1 MIALAQ
7 VLRRHWPAYELKYG
21 ARLLPSHRRAVAAL
35 LSCRTPAL
43 GGQLY
48 RCECG
53 RQHYA
58 YHSCNH
64 RACPQCGHA
73 DATEW
78 LNRQRRKL
86 LPVPYYLI
94 TFTVPAQLRKLVR
107 SNQKTLYPL
116 LLRESAAALLEVGR
130 DHKEL
135 GAQLGIMAVLQ
146 TWTRD
151 LRYHPHVH
159 CVVPAG
165 GLSADRLRWVSPKR
179 DGYFLPQSV
188 LALRFR
194 TRIKRALQQQ
204 NPSLLL
210 QVAAAAWSLRWV
222 VDVQPV
228 GTGEPALKYLA
239 AYVYRTA
246 FSAQR
251 ILADDGQFITFS
263 YKDSQM
269 RTMRSVRLAAEQFL
283 HRFLQHVL
291 PGGLQRVRHFG
302 FLSAAA
308 KTRWQRICTLLDWR
322 APPPVPSVPSP
333 PPQCPCCAKPM
344 LLVGR
349 LPRAPPCRCP

>member
-1 MIALAQ
+1 MIPLAE
-7 VLRRHWPAYELKYG
+7 VLRRHWPAYERKYR
-21 ARLLPSHRRAVAAL
+21 ARLLPSHRRAVAAI

-43 GGQLY
+43 GGQLF
-48 RCECG
+48 RCQCG
-53 RQHYA
+53 KEHYA

-86 LPVPYYLI
+86 LPVPYYLV
-94 TFTVPAQLRKLVR
+94 TFTVPEQLRRVIR

-116 LLRESAAALLEVGR
+116 LLRESAAALRDVAR
-130 DHKEL
+130 DHKDL
-135 GAQLGIMAVLQ
+135 GAQIGLLAVLQ

-165 GLSADRLRWVSPKR
+165 GLSPDRLRWVSPKC
-179 DGYFLPQSV
+179 DGYFLPQAA
-188 LALRFR
+188 LAMRLR
-194 TRIKRALQQQ
+194 TRLKEALHQ
-204 NPSLLL
+204 NHPQLFR
-210 QVAAAAWSLRWV
+210 QIPGAAWSLNWV
-222 VDVQPV
+222 ADVQPV

-246 FSAQR
+246 FSAER
-251 ILADDGQFITFS
+251 ILADDGQFITFTYRDS
-263 YKDSQM
+263 KDRST
-269 RTMRSVRLAAEQFL
+269 RTVRLAAQDFL

-291 PGGLQRVRHFG
+291 PQGLQRVRYFG

-308 KTRWQRICTLLDWR
+308 KTQWQRVLALLDWQ
-322 APPPVPSVPSP
+322 PPPIIPPAPFPVPTCPS
-333 PPQCPCCAKPM
+333 CKKPM
-344 LLVGR
+344 RLIGL
-349 LPRAPPCRCP
+349 LPRAPP

>member
-1 MIALAQ
+1 VVPLAA
-7 VLRRHWPAYELKYG
+7 VLRRHWPAYERQYR

-48 RCECG
+48 RCGCG
-53 RQHYA
+53 QEHYA

-78 LNRQRRKL
+78 LDRQRRKL
-86 LPVPYYLI
+86 LPVPYYLV
-94 TFTVPAQLRKLVR
+94 TFTVPAQLRPVIR
-107 SNQKTLYPL
+107 SHQKDLYPM
-116 LLRESAAALLEVGR
+116 LLRESAGALRDIAR
-130 DHKEL
+130 DHKDL
-135 GAQLGIMAVLQ
+135 GAQIGFLAVLQ

-159 CVVPAG
+159 CVVPGG
-165 GLSADRLRWVSPKR
+165 GLSPDRLRWIRPKR
-179 DGYFLPQSV
+179 EGYFLPQTV

-194 TRIKRALQQQ
+194 TRLRQALRQQHPQ
-204 NPSLLL
+204 LYVHIPR
-210 QVAAAAWSLRWV
+210 AAWALDWV
-222 VDVQPV
+222 ADVQPV

-246 FSAQR
+246 FSAER
-251 ILADDGQFITFS
+251 ILTDDGQTLTFA
-263 YKDSQM
+263 YRDNQG
-269 RTMRSVRLAAEQFL
+269 RPGTVRLSPERFL

-291 PGGLQRVRHFG
+291 PRGLQRVRHFG

-308 KTRWQRICTLLDWR
+308 TAQWQRVLALLDWKPPPRILPPPRPPPLCPTCNKPMTLIGRLAR
-322 APPPVPSVPSP
+322 APP
-333 PPQCPCCAKPM
+333 
-344 LLVGR
+344 R
-349 LPRAPPCRCP
+349 